1 MVSNYRADIDGLR
14 AVSVLL
20 VFLFHYEVPAVSGG
34 FIGVDVFF
42 VISGYLITGILIT
55 SMRTQQ
61 FSLAWFYERRIRRIL
76 PALLTTV
83 FVTLVAGWVLL
94 MPGDYRDAASSALAS
109 IGAVSNVFF
118 LNNTGY
124 VDHAAALLPLLHTWS
139 LGVEEQ
145 FYVVW
150 PLALAWAYGLMRGRP
165 MRVFWFI
172 ATVIVVSFVFNV
184 WQTAATPKAAF
195 FLPFSRAWELAA
207 GAIVVLLPRPKLPP
221 TLREV
226 LPLLGLAMILAA
238 GVSLAHDTPF
248 PGWRAA
254 PPVLGAALLL
264 FEDDTKSVIARVL
277 GTRLFVA
284 IGKISY
290 SLYLFHWPVLA
301 LYRHYAGT
309 VDLGPTDLAVAG
321 AIAFL
326 VSVLCYLFV
335 EQPCRRA
342 RLSRRSTFKAAG
354 AATAVVVLGTVL
366 VAQYDGMPGRIP
378 PEMAAVG
385 SLDGM
390 WKWPCPEIAPVEVAT
405 FAGPARSSHLCAL
418 GAPWTTARDR
428 ALVWGDSNAEHLL
441 PILNWTGLADNTAIG
456 LVNPCPGIVENGK
469 VERYWPDNPAYSSQC
484 GRQRA
489 SVLELLRNRP
499 EIGTVILSARWSDLP
514 TMLYRGNSNVRSEAL
529 GLRLLS
535 DSLRDLLDEI
545 GPSKKVIVFVDIP
558 KVPVGNPAA
567 CAMADQALLRRPCPA
582 NLESLIWR
590 NLTEVQQPAQ
600 DVVREAAA
608 GRPNVIVLDPG
619 NALCADGRCRV
630 WFNGEFLY
638 RDPDHFRRNL
648 SQSTNAALAERLGF
662 LAALQ
667 PMGVK

>member
-34 FIGVDVFF
+34 FVGVDVFF

-55 SMRTQQ
+55 SMKTQQ

-76 PALLTTV
+76 PALLSTV
-83 FVTLVAGWVLL
+83 SVTLIVGW
-94 MPGDYRDAASSALAS
+94 
-109 IGAVSNVFF
+109 
-118 LNNTGY
+118 
-124 VDHAAALLPLLHTWS
+124 
-139 LGVEEQ
+139 
-145 FYVVW
+145 
-150 PLALAWAYGLMRGRP
+150 
-165 MRVFWFI
+165 
-172 ATVIVVSFVFNV
+172 
-184 WQTAATPKAAF
+184 
-195 FLPFSRAWELAA
+195 
-207 GAIVVLLPRPKLPP
+207 
-221 TLREV
+221 
-226 LPLLGLAMILAA
+226 
-238 GVSLAHDTPF
+238 
-248 PGWRAA
+248 
-254 PPVLGAALLL
+254 
-264 FEDDTKSVIARVL
+264 
-277 GTRLFVA
+277 
-284 IGKISY
+284 
-290 SLYLFHWPVLA
+290 
-301 LYRHYAGT
+301 
-309 VDLGPTDLAVAG
+309 
-321 AIAFL
+321 
-326 VSVLCYLFV
+326 
-335 EQPCRRA
+335 
-342 RLSRRSTFKAAG
+342 
-354 AATAVVVLGTVL
+354 
-366 VAQYDGMPGRIP
+366 
-378 PEMAAVG
+378 

-390 WKWPCPEIAPVEVAT
+390 WKWPCPEIAPIEVAT

-514 TMLYRGNSNVRSEAL
+514 TMLYRGNSNVRSEAI
-529 GLRLLS
+529 GLRLLR

-545 GPSKKVIVFVDIP
+545 GPSKKVILFVDIP
-558 KVPVGNPAA
+558 KVPVGNPTA
-567 CAMADQALLRRPCPA
+567 CAMAGQALLRRPCPA
-582 NLESLIWR
+582 NLEALIWR
-590 NLTEVQQPAQ
+590 YLTEVQQPAQ
-600 DVVREAAA
+600 DVVREASA

-638 RDPDHFRRNL
+638 RDPDHFRRNF

-667 PMGVK
+667 PIGVK